1 MKIIRKWFHC
11 ACIVIV
17 IFSFVTFSVSL
28 PADVLWDSFVTQSF
42 LPVGEKWMRD
52 KWTPK
57 DVCGEANFQCIL
69 NKKNLKKWKKKTVTI
84 QVLKINQGTKF
95 EIWLF
100 FHCLKLLFNVLLVQL
115 HKYGHAGK
123 QGSKSVA
130 PCFGFYG
137 TQVRL
142 HMIFWAHNQKSSRI
156 CDQLVVNFEPDPL
169 RSSISLKLFTDKLLV
184 FKRSRAQV

>member
-1 MKIIRKWFHC
+1 MSFFLSLHFQLASPQTSFGIRLSRIHFSLWGRNEC
-11 ACIVIV
+11 VTNEPQRTSAGRL
-17 IFSFVTFSVSL
+17 IFSVF
-28 PADVLWDSFVTQSF
+28 WI
-42 LPVGEKWMRD
+42 K
-52 KWTPK
+52 K
-57 DVCGEANFQCIL
+57 IL
-69 NKKNLKKWKKKTVTI
+69 KSKKKKTVTI

-100 FHCLKLLFNVLLVQL
+100 FHCLKLLFNVLLVRL

-142 HMIFWAHNQKSSRI
+142 QMISWAHNQKSSFI

-184 FKRSRAQV
+184 FKRSRAQVQFFKMHRK